1 MAHIQKTAIPSIGIR
16 DQRRFA
22 PACHGAH
29 AGHHIRIGGNA
40 RIGDTKGRGNSAKAR
55 AINAVKPDAIG
66 DLGRDHVED
75 TGGEDEALFGK
86 RLPERWVG
94 HKTSFI
100 AY

>member
-1 MAHIQKTAIPSIGIR
+1 MAHIQKSAIASIGIR

-55 AINAVKPDAIG
+55 AINAVKPHAIG
-66 DLGRDHVED
+66 DLGGDHVKD
-75 TGGEDEALFGK
+75 TWGKDEALFGE
-86 RLPERWVG
+86 RLTKRWVG
-94 HKTSFI
+94 HEFSFV